1 LRRRPRAASSGRR
14 QPGYSHRRSRRGAA
28 YPAGGRPGR
37 LAGSPLPLVLS
48 RTTREKSACSSCGAC
63 PRPLP
68 SRWWSS
74 DTASRAICSCQFR
87 LAERAAGG
95 DPAALA
101 LLADLVRLAVSP
113 AAVPAAAP
121 GATP

>member
-1 LRRRPRAASSGRR
+1 
-14 QPGYSHRRSRRGAA
+14 
-28 YPAGGRPGR
+28 
-37 LAGSPLPLVLS
+37 VLS

-74 DTASRAICSCQFR
+74 DTASRAICSLSGGRLLACQFR